1 MARRGSRLI
10 FRRWPDESAQ
20 NQLRQLRDI
29 LTTCALG
36 HDKDKPIWMWEKHK
50 RFSVKKTMYAQLC
63 RADTENPVKGF
74 GKLRFI

>member
-10 FRRWPDESAQ
+10 FRREPDESAQ

-36 HDKDKPIWMWEKHK
+36 HEKDKPIWMWEKHK
-50 RFSVKKTMYAQLC
+50 RFYVKKPCMLNFAELILKTQ
-63 RADTENPVKGF
+63 
-74 GKLRFI
+74 